1 MALTNRSAEILRLV
15 RSHGSCR
22 INDLAAELGVSDETI
37 RRNIRPLVD
46 RGMVLKVHG
55 GIMLPERAGELPF
68 HNRMQE
74 NRAAK
79 EQIAALAA
87 QQINSGDSLI
97 LDGGTTTSYVALA
110 LTGHRDLQTVT
121 NSTDIARTLAP
132 HGNNRIHVAGGE
144 LRADDGAT
152 FGDPAGDFVRRFH
165 ARHAILSIAA
175 INAWGFLNQN
185 PCESE
190 FARTVMAQS
199 ERVIVVADHSKFGRD
214 GFVKVAD
221 HQRIDVLIT
230 DIDPPA
236 SLAKRLTDADV
247 EILVADPG
255 GVRATA

>member
-22 INDLAAELGVSDETI
+22 INDLAADLGVSDETI
-37 RRNIRPLVD
+37 RRNIRPLVE

-55 GIMLPERAGELPF
+55 GIMLPDRAGELPF

-79 EQIAALAA
+79 EKIATLTA
-87 QQINSGDSLI
+87 QQISNGDSLI
-97 LDGGTTTSYVALA
+97 LDGGTTTTYVALA
-110 LTGHRDLQTVT
+110 LTGHRNLQVVT

-132 HGNNRIHVAGGE
+132 HGNNRIHLAGGE
-144 LRADDGAT
+144 LRADDATT
-152 FGDPAGDFVRRFH
+152 FGDPACDFVRNFH

-175 INAWGFLNQN
+175 INAWGFLDQN
-185 PCESE
+185 PCEAE
-190 FARTVMAQS
+190 FGRSVMEQS

-221 HQRIDVLIT
+221 HHRIDVLVT

-236 SLAKRLTDADV
+236 SLAKRLADADIEV
-247 EILVADPG
+247 HVAEPAG
-255 GVRATA
+255 TRAAS